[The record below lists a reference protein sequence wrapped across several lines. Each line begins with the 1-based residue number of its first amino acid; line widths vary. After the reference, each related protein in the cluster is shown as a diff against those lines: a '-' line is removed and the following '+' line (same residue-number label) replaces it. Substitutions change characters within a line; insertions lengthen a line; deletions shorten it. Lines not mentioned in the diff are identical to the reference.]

1 MTGSTEPSQHPF
13 FSHLITLLSLYE
25 SPPQSPPP
33 AYNGPTDWLIE
44 AIERGIHALGN
55 RAIQAEHS
63 LQSAVRNSAAFR
75 NSHFLVQSGAT
86 GALDDH
92 PSKRLRR
99 DHSGTPD
106 SVYISNYHANEDGII
121 PGTGV
126 LDRLSPMDSE
136 DVNPLGGSH
145 PHGGPLGSSHGSGDD
160 MDEDT
165 LDGAADGTNGSMR
178 YGHMIPHSSFMMCPT
193 CGRPNI
199 LLNGY
204 RAFDDQGMPISAES
218 GMSAVEE
225 LKLLKAQ
232 VQDVAR
238 VCRAVA
244 AGDLSQK
251 VTVAVQGVVMVQL
264 KDVINTMVE
273 RLGQFAQ
280 EVTRVSLEV
289 GTQGKLGG
297 QAVVADVEGTWQELT
312 ATVNKL
318 AENLTIQ
325 VRSIAEVT
333 MAVARGDL
341 SREIVVEAQGEIL
354 ELKTTVN
361 NMVRIF
367 LRTVYRSISHRS
379 RTGGS
384 ITAIRIGSHTS
395 LIRSRHG
402 G

>member
-1 MTGSTEPSQHPF
+1 MTGSSEPPQHPF
-13 FSHLITLLSLYE
+13 FSHLITLLSIYE
-25 SPPQSPPP
+25 SPPQTPPP
-33 AYNGPTDWLIE
+33 AYTGPTDWLIE
-44 AIERGIHALGN
+44 AIERGIHALGR
-55 RAIQAEHS
+55 RAIQAENS
-63 LQSAVRNSAAFR
+63 LHSAVKSSAAFR
-75 NSHFLVQSGAT
+75 SGHFLVQSASNET
-86 GALDDH
+86 LEDH
-92 PSKRLRR
+92 PSKRARH
-99 DHSGTPD
+99 DHPGNPD
-106 SVYISNYHANEDGII
+106 NIPMSAYHRNEDGII
-121 PGTGV
+121 PGPGV
-126 LDRLSPMDSE
+126 LDRLSPMDTDE
-136 DVNPLGGSH
+136 VNPLGSGFL
-145 PHGGPLGSSHGSGDD
+145 HGAPLSSSSGTYTDD
-160 MDEDT
+160 AEDIPDGRVEYLEGDYATGRHHSTGT
-165 LDGAADGTNGSMR
+165 LV
-178 YGHMIPHSSFMMCPT
+178 PHSFIMCPT
-193 CGRPNI
+193 CGRPNV

-204 RAFDDQGMPISAES
+204 RAFDDQGMPISTES

-273 RLGQFAQ
+273 RLGQFAL

-361 NMVRIF
+361 NMVRRVPHDRSPITF
-367 LRTVYRSISHRS
+367 LMLPQ
-379 RTGGS
+379 GGP
-384 ITAIRIGSHTS
+384 IAAICI
-395 LIRSRHG
+395 
-402 G
+402 

>member
-25 SPPQSPPP
+25 SPPQTPPP

-75 NSHFLVQSGAT
+75 NNHYLVQSGAA
-86 GALDDH
+86 GGPDDH
-92 PSKRLRR
+92 PSKRVRR

-106 SVYISNYHANEDGII
+106 NVYVPNYHANEDGII

-136 DVNPLGGSH
+136 DVNPLGGSGY
-145 PHGGPLGSSHGSGDD
+145 PHGAPLGSSHGSGEYMEDETNENGLHDD
-160 MDEDT
+160 I
-165 LDGAADGTNGSMR
+165 NGSAR
-178 YGHMIPHSSFMMCPT
+178 YGHMIPHSFMMCPT
-193 CGRPNI
+193 CGRPNV

-204 RAFDDQGMPISAES
+204 RAFDEQGIPISAES

-244 AGDLSQK
+244 SGDLSQK

-361 NMVRIF
+361 NMVR
-367 LRTVYRSISHRS
+367 SI
-379 RTGGS
+379 
-384 ITAIRIGSHTS
+384 AAFQ
-395 LIRSRHG
+395 L
-402 G
+402 

>member
-1 MTGSTEPSQHPF
+1 MTGSSEPPQHPF

-25 SPPQSPPP
+25 SPPQTPPP

-44 AIERGIHALGN
+44 AIERGVHALGR

-63 LQSAVRNSAAFR
+63 LHNAVRTSAAFK
-75 NSHFLVQSGAT
+75 NNHFPGPSASNGTLEDYPSKRARH
-86 GALDDH
+86 DH
-92 PSKRLRR
+92 PSNR
-99 DHSGTPD
+99 DNMPLSA
-106 SVYISNYHANEDGII
+106 YHGNEDGII
-121 PGTGV
+121 PGPGV
-126 LDRLSPMDSE
+126 LDRLSPMDTD
-136 DVNPLGGSH
+136 DVNPGSGF
-145 PHGGPLGSSHGSGDD
+145 PHGAPLSSSSGTYADD
-160 MDEDT
+160 PEDNFDGRAMDPEGDLAT
-165 LDGAADGTNGSMR
+165 GRLNGAGALIS
-178 YGHMIPHSSFMMCPT
+178 HSFIMCPT
-193 CGRPNI
+193 CGRPNG
-199 LLNGY
+199 LFNGY
-204 RAFDDQGMPISAES
+204 RAFDDQGMPISTES

-273 RLGQFAQ
+273 RLGQFAL

-361 NMVRIF
+361 NMVRKIPHGRLHIDVF
-367 LRTVYRSISHRS
+367 PHRCPI
-379 RTGGS
+379 GGP
-384 ITAIRIGSHTS
+384 ITTIRI
-395 LIRSRHG
+395 
-402 G
+402 